1 MPRAAPDIGGSDAR
15 SNRSAALLSI
25 VSNTTLT
32 LVKLVLGLIT
42 GSVAV
47 LSEAAHSASD
57 LAASAIAFFA
67 VRAAARPADHD
78 HQYGHEKAENLAAAV
93 EGLLVLAAGVLV
105 AVEAV
110 RRLVMGGE
118 PVVHLELAI
127 AVMFGSALVN
137 VIVGRRLHRV
147 ARRTGSPAIEGDA
160 LHLSADVWTSAGTGA
175 GLVLV
180 LVTGWEPLDSIV
192 ALAVAAYVTWMGAA
206 LTHRA
211 ARELTDHTPHR
222 CRAREVRRRR
232 GELPRDPRPS
242 CRQQAPHR
250 PAHGGASR
258 DHGARRA
265 CHVGTPQGGTTG
277 GDPER
282 RRPDPPGGPLDP
294 WRWGRPLTDRN
305 AGAGTRTRTP

>member
-1 MPRAAPDIGGSDAR
+1 MRIIAPRAVPDVGGHDAR
-15 SNRSAALLSI
+15 ANRSAALLSI

-32 LVKLVLGLIT
+32 VVKLVLGLVT

-78 HQYGHEKAENLAAAV
+78 HPYGHEKAENLAAAV

-105 AVEAV
+105 AAEAL
-110 RRLVMGGE
+110 RRLVLGGE

-127 AVMFGSALVN
+127 AVMFGSAVVN
-137 VIVGRRLHRV
+137 IVVARRLHRV

-180 LVTGWEPLDSIV
+180 LVTGWQPLDSIV

-211 ARELTDHTPHR
+211 AQMLLDRTLPDDEL
-222 CRAREVRRRR
+222 ARIDAV
-232 GELPRDPRPS
+232 LRD
-242 CRQQAPHR
+242 A
-250 PAHGGASR
+250 GGAGVSFHAVR
-258 DHGARRA
+258 ARRA
-265 CHVGTPQGGTTG
+265 GSKRHIDLHMVVPPETTVRDG
-277 GDPER
+277 HAMS
-282 RRPDPPGGPLDP
+282 
-294 WRWGRPLTDRN
+294 GRLKAELREVIPN
-305 AGAGTRTRTP
+305 ADVLIHLEDH